1 MRGLMMRVSQ
11 LRRQPERGSVQLF
24 LILTVVT
31 LVVVV
36 GLVVDGGGKV
46 QLATDAQHVAS
57 SAARAATNAISA
69 ETVAGHALSIDALL
83 ATQVAEDYIENADMT
98 GTVSV
103 DGATITVTTEAVYAT
118 RFVSLIG
125 ISTLTVSGTATASLI
140 DGPTG

>member
-1 MRGLMMRVSQ
+1 MRGVIVRVSR

-83 ATQVAEDYIENADMT
+83 ATQVAEDYIENAGMT

-103 DGATITVTTEAVYAT
+103 DGATITVTTEAVYGT

-125 ISTLTVSGTATASLI
+125 IRALSVTGTATASLI
-140 DGPTG
+140 DNPTG

>member
-1 MRGLMMRVSQ
+1 MRGVIMRVSR
-11 LRRQPERGSVQLF
+11 LREQPERGSVQLF

-69 ETVAGHALSIDALL
+69 DTVAGHALSVDALL
-83 ATQVAEDYIENADMT
+83 STQVAEDYIENAGMT

-125 ISTLTVSGTATASLI
+125 ISTLTVTGTATASLI